1 MNLRKSSGFSLIEVL
16 IAMTIGLAILAVL
29 GTVFSR
35 TSSGRGDLERVTRL
49 VENSRFAAEII
60 GEDVRH
66 AGFYGTLM
74 PPSDVVY
81 EDALP
86 CAWSTA
92 DVTQLG
98 WRPNDS
104 PPRFPAPIQ
113 GWNDPTSA
121 EVDLPDNCLPNRVAG
136 TDVLVIRRVSSMATP
151 LAGVTGTNVYVQ
163 ASQCVSDPASLRVSK
178 DSADFILRTST
189 CTAGTLAAIR
199 QYMVRVYYVASCNVC
214 TGAGADNIP
223 TLKRLEIVDNAV
235 PRQPVSLAEGVQNLQ
250 FEYAF
255 DTGTGGAAGP
265 PFDGAP
271 EELSTSNT
279 LAGGAVTSWAN
290 VVGVRMHV
298 LMRSSEPGL
307 TADTTPTLFDLGPGH
322 ANVACPA
329 RFRCRLLTS
338 TFRLNNVAGRRE
350 T

>member
-1 MNLRKSSGFSLIEVL
+1 MMNERKSNSGFSLIELL
-16 IAMTIGLAILAVL
+16 IAMTIGLVVLAVL

-35 TSSGRGDLERVTRL
+35 TSSGRSDLERVTRM

-74 PPSDVVY
+74 PPSDAVY

-86 CAWSTA
+86 CGWNTA

-98 WRPNDS
+98 WRPSDS
-104 PPRFPAPIQ
+104 PPRYPAPLQ
-113 GWNDPTSA
+113 GWNDPA
-121 EVDLPDNCLPNRVAG
+121 AGVVDLNCLPNRVAG
-136 TDVLVIRRVSSMATP
+136 TDVLVIRRVSSMDTT
-151 LAGVTGTNVYVQ
+151 LANVAVNNIYVQ
-163 ASQCVSDPASLRVSK
+163 ASQCVSDPATVRVSNDK
-178 DSADFILRTST
+178 TQFTLRTAA
-189 CTAGTLAAIR
+189 CAAPLALIR
-199 QYMVRVYYVASCNVC
+199 RYIVRAYYVASCNDC
-214 TGAGADNIP
+214 TGAGDGIP
-223 TLKRLEIVDNAV
+223 TLKRAENVNSAYQV
-235 PRQPVSLAEGVQNLQ
+235 TSLAEGVENLQ

-255 DTGTGGAAGP
+255 DTSTNGVAGTRA
-265 PFDGAP
+265 DGMP
-271 EELSTSNT
+271 EEMSTTNT
-279 LAGGAVTSWAN
+279 LAGPTVTSWAN

-322 ANVACPA
+322 ANVACPD

>member
-1 MNLRKSSGFSLIEVL
+1 MIVNLRKSTGFSLIEVL
-16 IAMTIGLAILAVL
+16 IAMTIGLAVLAVL

-66 AGFYGTLM
+66 AGFYGALM

-81 EDALP
+81 EDAPP
-86 CAWSTA
+86 CDWNTA

-113 GWNDPTSA
+113 GWNDP
-121 EVDLPDNCLPNRVAG
+121 VGGVVNLNCLPNRVAG

-163 ASQCVSDPASLRVSK
+163 ASQCVSDPASVRVSK

-199 QYMVRVYYVASCNVC
+199 QYMVRAYYVASCNVC
-214 TGAGADNIP
+214 AGADADNIP
-223 TLKRLEIVDNAV
+223 TLKRVEIVNNAPHQV
-235 PRQPVSLAEGVQNLQ
+235 TALAEGVQNLQ

-271 EELSTSNT
+271 EEMSTSNT
-279 LAGGAVTSWAN
+279 LAGGVVTSWAN

-322 ANVACPA
+322 ANVACPD